1 MTGVKNRAFSY
12 MFLLINTAEPE
23 RITVAL
29 ITSEGKVFKQKTAQD
44 SKAKSSQLLILID
57 KLLLVNKT
65 IRQEIEGIIVVTGP
79 GAFSRLRTGV
89 VTANTLAFALKIPIA
104 EVNLQEAG
112 DLEKIIVAGTEKI
125 AKGGDKIVEPFYG
138 KEPNITIKK

>member
-1 MTGVKNRAFSY
+1 
-12 MFLLINTAEPE
+12 MFLFINTAEQE
-23 RITVAL
+23 KITACL
-29 ITSEGKVFKQKTAQD
+29 LGSNGKVFKQKTVQNL
-44 SKAKSSQLLILID
+44 KAKSNQLLILID
-57 KLLLVNKT
+57 KLFLTNK
-65 IRQEIEGIIVVTGP
+65 IVAKKIKGIIIVTGP

-104 EVNLQEAG
+104 GVNLQEA
-112 DLEKIIVAGTEKI
+112 DNLEKIIILGMKKI